1 MSRTANNYTVG
12 EIIKCLEG
20 DLYPTDCVSG
30 NHEFCD
36 KKCEC
41 LCIPLWIK
49 IGEALNE
56 VLETIT
62 LQDLI
67 DRKVG

>member
-1 MSRTANNYTVG
+1 MKHSVRVSR
-12 EIIKCLEG
+12 L
-20 DLYPTDCVSG
+20 
-30 NHEFCD
+30 HE
-36 KKCEC
+36 K
-41 LCIPLWIK
+41 CIPLWIK

-56 VLETIT
+56 VLETTT